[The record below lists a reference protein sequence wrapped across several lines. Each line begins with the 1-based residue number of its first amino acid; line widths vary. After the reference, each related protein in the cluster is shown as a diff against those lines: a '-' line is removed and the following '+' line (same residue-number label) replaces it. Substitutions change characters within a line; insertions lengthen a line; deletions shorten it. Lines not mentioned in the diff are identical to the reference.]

1 MNPVLKFL
9 RHQFQSLCSCKSQRQ
24 QTFSRLCKECSSK
37 INKLLLQTC
46 LKISKQNYL
55 TFLWHFM
62 RTSKISMTTL
72 THSGKTAFTHW
83 RCCKQASKQEKQ
95 HHNESYRV
103 KFKYNALKHFTFV
116 KWEMLIFNIKWKRK
130 FNIADLC
137 DGAKALMNS
146 VE

>member
-83 RCCKQASKQEKQ
+83 RCCKQARETTSQRKYPVDTRTKNVRTKDVHKRTFIFGSIWKHGKTSQSK
-95 HHNESYRV
+95 RV
-103 KFKYNALKHFTFV
+103 
-116 KWEMLIFNIKWKRK
+116 
-130 FNIADLC
+130 
-137 DGAKALMNS
+137 MN
-146 VE
+146 VPIWYV

>member
-1 MNPVLKFL
+1 MNPALKFL
-9 RHQFQSLCSCKSQRQ
+9 RHQFQSLCSCKSLRQ
-24 QTFSRLCKECSSK
+24 QTFARLCKECSSK

-46 LKISKQNYL
+46 LKNIKTKLSDFSL
-55 TFLWHFM
+55 TFHEDFKNFNDYSYPLW
-62 RTSKISMTTL
+62 KNCIYAL
-72 THSGKTAFTHW
+72 TML
-83 RCCKQASKQEKQ
+83 QASKQEKQ
-95 HHNESYRV
+95 HHNKSYRV

-116 KWEMLIFNIKWKRK
+116 NWEMLIFNIKWKRK